1 MDKKKLNAKDFI
13 NIGIFT
19 VIYFVMFFITGMLGY
34 IPIFAVIIQWCW
46 EYWAASRSC
55 CF

>member
-19 VIYFVMFFITGMLGY
+19 VIYFVMFFEHDVRLAPEEY
-34 IPIFAVIIQWCW
+34 IF
-46 EYWAASRSC
+46 
-55 CF
+55 